1 MKRSF
6 RRFKNNYFLLLFCLL
21 WLACASPEERIVSK
35 PRSYTIQIK
44 QMQFQPAELT
54 VHAGDTVVFV
64 NQDMVAHDVTEET
77 RKAWASGPMPTGAS
91 WKMVATD
98 DADYYCSIHAVMKG
112 KILLAK

>member
-1 MKRSF
+1 MKPLFSI
-6 RRFKNNYFLLLFCLL
+6 FKHKPLLLLLCLL
-21 WLACASPEERIVSK
+21 WMSCATPEERIASK
-35 PRSYTIQIK
+35 PRLYTIQIK

-77 RKAWASGPMPTGAS
+77 RKAWASGPMPTGAT
-91 WKMVATD
+91 WRMVATD

>member
-1 MKRSF
+1 MKPSF
-6 RRFKNNYFLLLFCLL
+6 AILATCRILIVVCLL
-21 WLACASPEERIVSK
+21 WLSCATPEERIVNK

-64 NQDMVAHDVTEET
+64 NHDMVAHDVTEET

-91 WKMVATD
+91 WRMVASD

-112 KILLAK
+112 KISLAQ

>member
-6 RRFKNNYFLLLFCLL
+6 ALYKHQPLLVLLCLL
-21 WLACASPEERIVSK
+21 WIACATPEERIVSK
-35 PRSYTIQIK
+35 PRSYTVQIK

-64 NQDMVAHDVTEET
+64 NHDMVAHDVTEET